1 MTIPNNPTVGQEFTN
16 DETGVTYKWDGE
28 RWYVVSTSE
37 ADAAATYVKK
47 AGDTM
52 TGELLFDGGN
62 NIMVMNDQSLRL
74 KSSRDDNSNTSATH
88 INVGRNADGDAVTG
102 IYHLQRPQQPEWA
115 VNMEYSDEKDQLLQD
130 QIDDALETQ
139 AEIQSELDTLEN
151 KVDALEGTVVDG
163 KWYAES
169 RTTPR
174 PGGFDLI
181 KGGLQSMSD
190 WEADFLRL
198 HKTDNTGKVFTF
210 AEISANDYV
219 RIGAPGGTNAVFKI
233 VSVVSGSLD
242 YQSFEVELTNSLGV
256 PMPDLTYDFEFLP
269 SFDPSAYATVA
280 YVDAQDDLDVKL
292 AGSQQLN
299 PVQWRLKQNNQ
310 SGNNRTFIDIY
321 DGTMHLYHVA
331 DPTNQEDAWAA
342 NKGYVDSVAG
352 NYLPL
357 AGGDLTGDIDL
368 GNNSIDS
375 VSHFTLD
382 HGTTGPKE
390 KKFNITGENEDGV
403 DQSILWSYKNDAGQ
417 QDAVNYKGKMSVDT
431 NLVNKGYVDNKV
443 ATVDAQGVPVGAIMI
458 WMNSTAPAGW
468 FKLQGGSF
476 STSTYPKLHAYL
488 QNTAGYSSGTLPNW
502 SGHYPGEY
510 GDHMATNLGTKVGA
524 RTAAPSGGAPKTSR
538 DIPNGNTRT
547 FNATG
552 GTNAYSDGKAKAVI
566 DSGWDTT
573 TRPKTVVV
581 HYIIKHD

>member
-62 NIMVMNDQSLRL
+62 NIMIMNDQSLRL
-74 KSSRDDNSNTSATH
+74 KSSRDDNPNSSATH
-88 INVGRNADGDAVTG
+88 ISVGRNADGDAVTN

-139 AEIQSELDTLEN
+139 AEIQSELNTLEN

-169 RTTPR
+169 RSTPR

-181 KGGLQSMSD
+181 NGGLQSMD
-190 WEADFLRL
+190 NWEANFLRL
-198 HKTDNTGKVFTF
+198 HKTDNTGKEFTF

-233 VSVVSGSLD
+233 VSVPSGSLD

-280 YVDAQDDLDVKL
+280 YVDAQDNLDVKL
-292 AGSQQLN
+292 SGSQQLD

-310 SGNNRTFIDIY
+310 SGNNRSFIDIY
-321 DGTMHLYHVA
+321 DGSMKLYHVA
-331 DPTNQEDAWAA
+331 DPTGNDDGWAA
-342 NKGYVDSVAG
+342 NKGYVDSTVETATAG
-352 NYLPL
+352 L
-357 AGGDLTGDIDL
+357 ASET
-368 GNNSIDS
+368 
-375 VSHFTLD
+375 
-382 HGTTGPKE
+382 
-390 KKFNITGENEDGV
+390 
-403 DQSILWSYKNDAGQ
+403 
-417 QDAVNYKGKMSVDT
+417 
-431 NLVNKGYVDNKV
+431 YVDNKV
-443 ATVDAQGVPVGAIMI
+443 SSTGAIPVGAIMI
-458 WMNSTAPAGW
+458 WMSSNAPAGW

-476 STSTYPKLHAYL
+476 NTSTYPKLHQYL
-488 QNTAGYSSGTLPNW
+488 QGTAGYSSGRLPNW

-510 GDHMATNLGTKVGA
+510 GDHMATSLGTKVGA
-524 RTAAPSGGAPKTSR
+524 RTAQPSGGAPRSTSNT
-538 DIPNGNTRT
+538 IPTGATRT
-547 FNATG
+547 FTATG
-552 GTNAYSDGKAKAVI
+552 GTNAYSNGQGRVTI
-566 DSGWDTT
+566 GEGWDNT